1 MIGGNATRQIK
12 LVFMVTQ
19 NKLKVPLVY
28 IQLLRNSTNLDVLNK

>member
-1 MIGGNATRQIK
+1 MGGNATRQIK

-19 NKLKVPLVY
+19 NILKVPLVY